1 MFLWEMLFQ
10 SLYVPK
16 GDAPFERTILDHPD
30 IAKYVK
36 DWGRSSDSG
45 FVAVVDNARPIG
57 AVWLRLLSGSEK
69 GFGYVDDDTP
79 ELGMAVVAEYRG
91 KGIGT
96 SLLNHLIASVNG
108 VFESI
113 SLSVAVGN
121 PALRLYQRFGFEVV
135 EQNGNSITMK
145 RRT

>member
-1 MFLWEMLFQ
+1 MLFQ